1 MSFSV
6 HPFSV
11 SVGRLGL
18 AFLLASSCLVAQSS
32 VHRAKADRSPLAN
45 GTAPAPTLTSEQAR
59 ILNYM
64 SLVQVPDGQGG
75 VVTTLRITGIN
86 VQVVNGQGTTN
97 TTNGLGNL
105 IVGYN
110 ELGNF
115 NGDDRTGSHNLV
127 TGQANSFSS
136 YGGLVAGQ
144 GNTVSGRWS
153 SVSGGQDNTA
163 YGYASSVS
171 GGGYNTASEGD
182 SSVSGGYNNTA
193 SGGFASSSSGGYEN
207 EASGPFSS
215 VSGGY
220 GLTAADVKSWAAGTY
235 SSP

>member
-1 MSFSV
+1 MDHIMSFSV

-11 SVGRLGL
+11 SAGRLGL
-18 AFLLASSCLVAQSS
+18 ALLLASSCLVAQSS

-45 GTAPAPTLTSEQAR
+45 GTAPVPTQAKVAEWAR

-86 VQVVNGQGTTN
+86 VQVVNGEGTTN

-110 ELGNF
+110 ELGNP
-115 NGDDRTGSHNLV
+115 NGDERTGSHNLV

-144 GNTVSGRWS
+144 SNTVSGPWS
-153 SVSGGQDNTA
+153 SVSGGWKNTA
-163 YGYASSVS
+163 SGYSSTVSGGLFNTASGNRSSVS
-171 GGGYNTASEGD
+171 GGFDNTASGQY
-182 SSVSGGYNNTA
+182 SSVSGGSSRSA
-193 SGGFASSSSGGYEN
+193 HGGFN
-207 EASGPFSS
+207 
-215 VSGGY
+215 
-220 GLTAADVKSWAAGTY
+220 WAAGSLSESY
-235 SSP
+235 